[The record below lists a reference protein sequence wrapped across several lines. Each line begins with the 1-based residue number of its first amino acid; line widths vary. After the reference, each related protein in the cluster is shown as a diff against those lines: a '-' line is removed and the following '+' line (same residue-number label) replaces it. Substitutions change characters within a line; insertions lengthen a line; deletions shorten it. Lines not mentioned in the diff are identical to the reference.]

1 MGRIINRTLTHRL
14 KRAERLRTGSFVD
27 RAGFTCDERS
37 GVPCAF
43 EGVGKLFS
51 DLVDIRF
58 SKDLRVFVGE
68 RVDDVNLHLFGCA
81 AAPTHKW
88 IAHVEV
94 GLFSALEYGNF
105 AAECWG
111 NEMLSRP
118 IYSWPRSCG
127 LGSSTNISASKA
139 RQSPLQRCANHLLLL
154 I

>member
-1 MGRIINRTLTHRL
+1 MPR
-14 KRAERLRTGSFVD
+14 
-27 RAGFTCDERS
+27 
-37 GVPCAF
+37 AF
-43 EGVGKLFS
+43 ERVGKLCS

-81 AAPTHKW
+81 ASPTHKW

-94 GLFSALEYGNF
+94 GLFSALEYGDF

-118 IYSWPRSCG
+118 IYSWPRGCG
-127 LGSSTNISASKA
+127 LGSRTNFSPSKA
-139 RQSPLQRCANHLLLL
+139 RQPPLQRYANHLLLF